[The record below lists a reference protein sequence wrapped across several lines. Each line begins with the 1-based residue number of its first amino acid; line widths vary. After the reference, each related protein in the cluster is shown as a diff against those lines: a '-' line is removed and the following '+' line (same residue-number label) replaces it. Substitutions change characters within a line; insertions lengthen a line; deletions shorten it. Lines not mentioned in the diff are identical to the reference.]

1 MWRRLLN
8 PVYNSD
14 GTYYHYSDYHEQN
27 PVERQMLQ
35 TNKGREYLFQM
46 LGRVDYELIKN
57 LRIGV
62 LGSLSRNNLQ
72 TQFFQPTFEVV
83 DNINNGSQTASN
95 INSKKGD
102 IHINYL
108 GEYGKHNLSLTGVYE
123 YNDFTNSNFS
133 ASGQNFL
140 VEDLNAD
147 FLGGGNPAFN
157 AISSYKE
164 EYKLISFLGRATYN
178 YDQKYYATVSFRRDG
193 SSKFG
198 TNNRWGNFPSASIAW
213 RLGQE
218 NFLKNVNWLN
228 EVKNQCGL
236 WCRR

>member
-198 TNNRWGNFPSASIAW
+198 TNNRWGNFLLLLLRGA
-213 RLGQE
+213 
-218 NFLKNVNWLN
+218 
-228 EVKNQCGL
+228 
-236 WCRR
+236 